1 MNGQETGERGWLE
14 HYLDLSADEDARSD
28 GGKQSCFVTSEELF
42 ERLQEEP
49 SLDEQTV
56 GVHVYTEPE
65 VSWAPFSLFSGN
77 HHFLVIETSSWW
89 WSIELRDG
97 RIVVQ
102 RGKDFSSVQNR
113 CRCRYRRRRFLQNGP
128 CLVFQG
134 TFEWCCLRD
143 LFFSLIVRDSSMEA
157 FYPINFRRWPL
168 LTTSSRNVV
177 CASWLAPVMCE
188 VFFFFDYYYFWM
200 VLVLVS
206 SFDSERGSYDVFFS
220 LFLYLFTPPPLL
232 LLLLLLLLLCIYL
245 EKAFLVFFCVF

>member
-143 LFFSLIVRDSSMEA
+143 LFFFIDCEGFFNGGVLSDKFSSLALVNYIFKECGVRQ
-157 FYPINFRRWPL
+157 L
-168 LTTSSRNVV
+168 VGTSHV
-177 CASWLAPVMCE
+177 
-188 VFFFFDYYYFWM
+188 
-200 VLVLVS
+200 
-206 SFDSERGSYDVFFS
+206 
-220 LFLYLFTPPPLL
+220 
-232 LLLLLLLLLCIYL
+232 
-245 EKAFLVFFCVF
+245 